1 MLAISETI
9 QRLASPTRRNA
20 NENGPI
26 GKGPRHRSFFDAFCD
41 YTSISGF
48 RFMHSRYPLW
58 FRSVSG
64 LVLFGSIGMFLFH
77 SSVFIRR
84 FNDKRNSIQLF
95 TTKAH
100 SIDTPFIVICPLRQ
114 VKSIFYYDE
123 DGPPDFIHIVSRFYD
138 TSNVLP
144 GKFPSV
150 DGVSVRN
157 STERALRVAQN
168 FLNLATR
175 HFADVDQGATE
186 VLNGAKQFVDD
197 PTLRKLFPKCS
208 LLLSFEKVLTMAQNW
223 HSVYANFDNFRE
235 WVCQSEDPCYAI
247 VNETDKTMR
256 NSVTVLKFARCRAN
270 ATVAQLEKVLRKI
283 DTFHEYVQTA
293 QPPVDDVI
301 LFCRWLDGGKCTKE
315 YVRSELGIDC
325 VKLGGIDHI
334 KTSYATLRNNIDV
347 VIDLSAFD
355 NKLATWKE
363 SELQMILCPTNETT
377 VCTSV
382 DGFI

>member
-9 QRLASPTRRNA
+9 QKLATPTHR
-20 NENGPI
+20 NENKNASNPT
-26 GKGPRHRSFFDAFCD
+26 PFVDAFCD

-48 RFMHSRYPLW
+48 RFLHSRYPFW

-64 LVLFGSIGMFLFH
+64 LVLFGSIGMFLYH
-77 SSVFIRR
+77 SSIFIRR

-95 TTKAH
+95 TTKVH
-100 SIDTPFIVICPLRQ
+100 FVRTPFIILCPLRQ

-123 DGPPDFIHIVSRFYD
+123 DGPADFIHIVSRYYD

-144 GKFPSV
+144 GKFPII

-157 STERALRVAQN
+157 STERALQVARD
-168 FLNLATR
+168 FFDLASR
-175 HFADVDQGATE
+175 HFSDVDAGVAE
-186 VLNGAKQFVDD
+186 VLNGPKLFVDD
-197 PTLRKLFPKCS
+197 PIFRKLFPKSS
-208 LLLSFEKVLTMAQNW
+208 LLLSFEKVLTMARNW

-247 VNETDKTMR
+247 VNETDPTMS
-256 NSVTVLKFARCRAN
+256 NSVSVLNFARCRAKE
-270 ATVAQLEKVLRKI
+270 VVVQLEQVLQKI
-283 DTFHEYVQTA
+283 DGFHEYVRKA
-293 QPPVDDVI
+293 QPPVGDVI

-325 VKLGGIDHI
+325 VKLGGINHSMA
-334 KTSYATLRNNIDV
+334 SYATLRNNIDV

-363 SELQMILCPTNETT
+363 SEFQILLCPTNEST
-377 VCTSV
+377 VCTTV